1 MEEDKTEIRA
11 VLRGSPSTP
20 TFVGN
25 FFISSPYHNHEFR
38 GIIFMSTTVR
48 KTQQRLLAMVLVAM
62 FCALAYVVECIFHIR
77 VTFLTFD
84 LKDFVITVGGMIL
97 GPLPALIM
105 SAVVSVL
112 EFLTISGT
120 GIWGLI
126 MNFAG
131 TASFSVTAALI
142 YRYRKSLFGA
152 IIALITAVAAM
163 TAVMLI
169 ANLIIT
175 PIYTGATRGA
185 VAGMIPTLLLPFNLA
200 KAILNAAVVLAFYKP
215 IVTALRNAKLVSGSA
230 ESYKFDRS
238 TLIMLG
244 IAILLMTVSI
254 VILVNLNA
262 TASWF
267 DVIKGWFSKS

>member
-1 MEEDKTEIRA
+1 
-11 VLRGSPSTP
+11 
-20 TFVGN
+20 
-25 FFISSPYHNHEFR
+25 
-38 GIIFMSTTVR
+38 MSTTVR